1 MNREMIYI
9 VEDEDDIA
17 ELERYNLI
25 RDGYRVKV
33 FGTGEAALEQIKT
46 EPPDLLLL
54 DLMLP
59 GIDGLTVCRRIKNE
73 FFKATFPVIMV
84 TAKGEEADIVT
95 GLELGADDYIVKPF
109 SPRVLLA
116 RVKSVLRRQ
125 QTSEVEIDNESIKH
139 DAMSILPDRHEVI
152 VEGKP
157 VKLTGTE
164 FRILYA
170 LVRRV
175 GRVFTRYQLVDFARG
190 GDAMVTDRSIDVHIV
205 AIRRKLGE
213 IGKLIE
219 TVHGV
224 GYRCKE

>member
-9 VEDEDDIA
+9 VEDEEDIA
-17 ELERYNLI
+17 ELIRFNLL
-25 RDGYRVKV
+25 RDGYRVNV
-33 FGTGEAALEQIKT
+33 FGTGEAVLEQIKS
-46 EPPDLLLL
+46 ESPDLLLL

-59 GIDGLTVCRRIKNE
+59 GIDGLTVCRRVKNE
-73 FFKATFPVIMV
+73 FSAATFPVIMV

-116 RVKSVLRRQ
+116 RIKSVLRRQ
-125 QTSEVEIDNESIKH
+125 QTLDTENDSESIKH
-139 DAMSILPDRHEVI
+139 GSMSIYPDRHEVI
-152 VEGKP
+152 VDGKS

-164 FRILYA
+164 FRILHA

-213 IGKLIE
+213 TGKLIE